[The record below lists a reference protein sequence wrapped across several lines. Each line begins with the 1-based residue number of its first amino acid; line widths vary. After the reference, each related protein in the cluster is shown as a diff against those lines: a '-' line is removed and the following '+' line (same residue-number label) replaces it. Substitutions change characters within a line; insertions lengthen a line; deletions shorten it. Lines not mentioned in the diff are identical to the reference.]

1 MHTFVDREREL
12 QTLEREYARE
22 EAPFV
27 VVYGRRRVGKT
38 ELIARFIRDKRALY
52 YLATEEPELQ
62 NLESFQA
69 VAADFLGS
77 DLLRSA
83 RITRWEDIFRELAQS
98 CDSTH
103 ERAVIVIDEF
113 QYLGKANPAY
123 PSVFQRIWD
132 TMLKDANVMLI
143 LCGSLISLMK
153 DQVLSEESP
162 LYGRRT
168 AQIRMGQIPFSHYRE
183 FLPGRSTRELV
194 ERYAVTGGVPKY
206 IELFEDQDDIFAAI
220 STNILDRN
228 GFLYDEPNF
237 LLQREVPD
245 VGTYFALI
253 RAIAGGA
260 HRPNEISRAFGMK
273 QTSLNKYLKTL
284 IELDVLERQVPVTES
299 NPDKSKKSLYFIKD
313 NFLQFWFR
321 FLLPN
326 LSYLETGRT
335 AAVENRI
342 REHFVDGHVAFAYE
356 DVCRDRL
363 WDMADSGMLGFI
375 PERIGRWWSGD
386 TEIDVVGLNAG
397 EGRAVWGECKF
408 WKDPVGINVLRDLED
423 KVARVP
429 WKKGERQDVFALF
442 SVSGFTDGL
451 RELAAERDDVLLVD
465 DGEHDLPVGSLS
477 PHRFSSETLAAMDDA
492 VTGENLFGP
501 YRTIRDAMTALD
513 EE

>member
-1 MHTFVDREREL
+1 MRAFVDREREL
-12 QTLEREYARE
+12 QTLEREYARR
-22 EAPFV
+22 EASFV

-38 ELIARFIRDKRALY
+38 ELISRFIQDKLALY

-69 VAADFLGS
+69 LAADFLGS

-83 RITRWEDIFRELAQS
+83 HIKRWEDIFRELVR
-98 CDSTH
+98 TH
-103 ERAVIVIDEF
+103 DATRERAVIVIDEF

-123 PSVFQRIWD
+123 PSIFQRIWD

-168 AQIRMGQIPFSHYRE
+168 AQIRMGQITFSHYRE
-183 FLPGRSTRELV
+183 FLPGHTMRELV

-206 IELFEDQDDIFAAI
+206 IELFEDQDDVFAAI
-220 STNILDRN
+220 SENVLDRN

-237 LLQREVPD
+237 LLSREVPD

-260 HRPNEISRAFGMK
+260 RRPSEISRAFGMK

-284 IELDVLERQVPVTES
+284 IDLDVLEREVPVTES
-299 NPDKSKKSLYFIKD
+299 NPGKSKKSLYNIKD
-313 NFLQFWFR
+313 NFLQFWFK
-321 FLLPN
+321 FVLPN

-335 AAVENRI
+335 AAVERRI
-342 REHFVDGHVAFAYE
+342 REHFIDSHVAFVYE
-356 DVCRDRL
+356 GVCRERL
-363 WDMADSGMLGFI
+363 WDMADSGVLGFV
-375 PERIGRWWSGD
+375 PERVGRWWSGGD
-386 TEIDVVGLNAG
+386 EIDVVGLSAA
-397 EGRAVWGECKF
+397 EKCAVWGECKF
-408 WKDPVGINVLRDLED
+408 WKDPAGANVLRDLEN

-429 WKKGERQDVFALF
+429 WERDGRTDIFVLF

-451 RELAAERDDVLLVD
+451 HELASTRDDVLLVGD
-465 DGEHDLPVGSLS
+465 
-477 PHRFSSETLAAMDDA
+477 
-492 VTGENLFGP
+492 
-501 YRTIRDAMTALD
+501 
-513 EE
+513 

>member
-1 MHTFVDREREL
+1 MRIFVDRDAEL
-12 QTLEREYARE
+12 RALEREYVRE
-22 EAPFV
+22 GSSFV

-38 ELIARFIRDKRALY
+38 ELISQFIRDKRVLY

-62 NLESFQA
+62 NLESFQS
-69 VAADFLGS
+69 VAADFLQS
-77 DLLRSA
+77 DLLRTA
-83 RITRWEDIFRELAQS
+83 RVSRWEDVFREIARA
-98 CDSTH
+98 CGPAG

-113 QYLGKANPAY
+113 QYLGRANPAY
-123 PSVFQRIWD
+123 PSIFQRVWD

-143 LCGSLISLMK
+143 LCGSLISLMR

-206 IELFEDQDDIFAAI
+206 IELFEDEKDVYSAI
-220 STNILDRN
+220 SANVLDRS

-260 HRPNEISRAFGMK
+260 HRPNEISRDFGLK
-273 QTSLNKYLKTL
+273 QTSLGKYLKTL
-284 IELDVLERQVPVTES
+284 IDLDVLEREVPVTEG
-299 NPDKSKKSLYFIKD
+299 NPNKSKKSLYRIKD

-321 FLLPN
+321 FVLPN

-335 AAVENRI
+335 SAVER
-342 REHFVDGHVAFAYE
+342 RVRDHFIDGHLAYVYE
-356 DVCRDRL
+356 DVCRERL
-363 WDMADSGMLGFI
+363 WELTDSGELGFVL
-375 PERIGRWWSGD
+375 ERVGRWWLGSD
-386 TEIDVVGLNAG
+386 EIDVVGLSAG
-397 EGRAVWGECKF
+397 EKRAVWGECKF
-408 WKDPVGINVLRDLED
+408 WKDPVGANVLRTLEE

-429 WKKGERQDVFALF
+429 WERDTRADSFALF
-442 SVSGFTDGL
+442 SVSGFTDEL
-451 RELAAERDDVLLVD
+451 RRIAAARGDVLLVD
-465 DGEHDLPVGSLS
+465 DSD
-477 PHRFSSETLAAMDDA
+477 
-492 VTGENLFGP
+492 
-501 YRTIRDAMTALD
+501 
-513 EE
+513 

>member
-1 MHTFVDREREL
+1 MRIFVDRDAEL
-12 QTLEREYARE
+12 RALEREYVRE
-22 EAPFV
+22 GSSFV

-38 ELIARFIRDKRALY
+38 ELISQFIRDKRALY

-62 NLESFQA
+62 NLESFQS
-69 VAADFLGS
+69 VVADFLQS
-77 DLLRSA
+77 DLLRTA
-83 RITRWEDIFRELAQS
+83 RVSRWEDVFREIARA
-98 CDSTH
+98 CGPAG

-123 PSVFQRIWD
+123 PSIFQRIWD

-143 LCGSLISLMK
+143 LCGSLISLMR

-206 IELFEDQDDIFAAI
+206 IELFEDEKDVYSAI
-220 STNILDRN
+220 SSNVLDRS

-260 HRPNEISRAFGMK
+260 HRPNEISRDFGLK
-273 QTSLNKYLKTL
+273 QTSLGKYLKTL
-284 IELDVLERQVPVTES
+284 IDLDVLEREVPVTEG
-299 NPDKSKKSLYFIKD
+299 NPNKSKKSLYRIKD

-321 FLLPN
+321 FVLPN

-335 AAVENRI
+335 SAVER
-342 REHFVDGHVAFAYE
+342 RVRDHFIDGHVAYVYE
-356 DVCRDRL
+356 DVCRERL
-363 WDMADSGMLGFI
+363 WELTDSGELGFV
-375 PERIGRWWSGD
+375 PERVGRWWSGSD
-386 TEIDVVGLNAG
+386 EIDVVGLSAG
-397 EGRAVWGECKF
+397 EKRAVWGECKF
-408 WKDPVGINVLRDLED
+408 WKDPVGANVLRTLEE
-423 KVARVP
+423 KVAHVP
-429 WKKGERQDVFALF
+429 WERDARADSFVLF
-442 SVSGFTDGL
+442 SVSGFTDEL
-451 RELAAERDDVLLVD
+451 RRIADARGDVLLVD
-465 DGEHDLPVGSLS
+465 DS
-477 PHRFSSETLAAMDDA
+477 R
-492 VTGENLFGP
+492 
-501 YRTIRDAMTALD
+501 
-513 EE
+513 

>member
-1 MHTFVDREREL
+1 MRIFVDRDAEL
-12 QTLEREYARE
+12 RALEREYVRE
-22 EAPFV
+22 GSSFV

-38 ELIARFIRDKRALY
+38 ELISQFIRDKRALY

-62 NLESFQA
+62 NLESFQS
-69 VAADFLGS
+69 VVADFLQS
-77 DLLRSA
+77 DLLRTA
-83 RITRWEDIFRELAQS
+83 RVSRWEDVFREIARA
-98 CDSTH
+98 CGPAG

-123 PSVFQRIWD
+123 PSIFQRVWD

-143 LCGSLISLMK
+143 LCGSLISLMR

-206 IELFEDQDDIFAAI
+206 IELFEDEKDVYSAI
-220 STNILDRN
+220 SSNVLDRS

-237 LLQREVPD
+237 LLRREVPD

-260 HRPNEISRAFGMK
+260 RRPNEISRDFGLK
-273 QTSLNKYLKTL
+273 QTSLGKYLKTL
-284 IELDVLERQVPVTES
+284 IDLDVLEREVPVTEG
-299 NPDKSKKSLYFIKD
+299 NPNKSKKSLYRIKD

-321 FLLPN
+321 FVLPN

-335 AAVENRI
+335 SAVER
-342 REHFVDGHVAFAYE
+342 RVRDHFIDGHLAYVYE
-356 DVCRDRL
+356 DVCRERL
-363 WDMADSGMLGFI
+363 WELTDSGELGFV
-375 PERIGRWWSGD
+375 PERVGRWWSGSD
-386 TEIDVVGLNAG
+386 EIDVVGLSAG
-397 EGRAVWGECKF
+397 EKRAVWGECKF
-408 WKDPVGINVLRDLED
+408 WKDPGGANVLRTLEE

-429 WKKGERQDVFALF
+429 WERDTRADSFALF
-442 SVSGFTDGL
+442 SVSGFTDEL
-451 RELAAERDDVLLVD
+451 RRIAAARGDVLLVD
-465 DGEHDLPVGSLS
+465 DSD
-477 PHRFSSETLAAMDDA
+477 
-492 VTGENLFGP
+492 
-501 YRTIRDAMTALD
+501 
-513 EE
+513 

>member
-1 MHTFVDREREL
+1 MRTFVDRDAEL
-12 QTLEREYARE
+12 RALEREYVRE
-22 EAPFV
+22 GSSFV

-38 ELIARFIRDKRALY
+38 ELISQFIRDKRALY

-62 NLESFQA
+62 NLESFQS
-69 VAADFLGS
+69 VAADFLQS
-77 DLLRSA
+77 DLLRTA
-83 RITRWEDIFRELAQS
+83 RVSRWEDVFREIARA
-98 CDSTH
+98 CGPAG

-123 PSVFQRIWD
+123 PSIFQRIWD

-143 LCGSLISLMK
+143 LCGSLISLMR

-206 IELFEDQDDIFAAI
+206 IELFEDAKDVYSAI
-220 STNILDRN
+220 SSNVLDRS

-260 HRPNEISRAFGMK
+260 HRPNEISRDFGLK
-273 QTSLNKYLKTL
+273 QTSLGKYLKTL
-284 IELDVLERQVPVTES
+284 IDLDVLEREVPVTEG
-299 NPDKSKKSLYFIKD
+299 NPNKSKKSLYRIKD

-321 FLLPN
+321 FVLPN

-335 AAVENRI
+335 SAVER
-342 REHFVDGHVAFAYE
+342 RVRDHFIDGHLAYVYE
-356 DVCRDRL
+356 DVCRERL
-363 WDMADSGMLGFI
+363 WELTDSGELGFV
-375 PERIGRWWSGD
+375 PERVGRWWSGSD
-386 TEIDVVGLNAG
+386 EIDVVGLSAG
-397 EGRAVWGECKF
+397 EKRAVWGECKF
-408 WKDPVGINVLRDLED
+408 WKDPVGANVLRTLEE
-423 KVARVP
+423 KVAHVP
-429 WKKGERQDVFALF
+429 WERDTRADSFALF
-442 SVSGFTDGL
+442 SVSGFTDEL
-451 RELAAERDDVLLVD
+451 RRIAAARGDVLLVD
-465 DGEHDLPVGSLS
+465 DSD
-477 PHRFSSETLAAMDDA
+477 
-492 VTGENLFGP
+492 
-501 YRTIRDAMTALD
+501 
-513 EE
+513 